1 MGLKKD
7 FSIKNIFEKDKETV
21 FFDLEMDKYHLL
33 QIGAIKVKN
42 DEVIDK
48 ISMSCFNRKK
58 LTTFIKYFLGIN
70 DQSHLK
76 ESDWEIYEEFHRFC
90 LSSDY
95 IVNFGNW
102 DDHFIKL
109 LRYKNSHKISNITN
123 KKLEFIDIDEDV
135 LWKKYRVRISLD
147 GWSNIFTAE
156 NNQTHDALFDSYKL
170 YNVTKKFIENESL
183 DLTEKI
189 FLEST
194 RPRRTINNIKEFPEL
209 KLDQIKQ
216 NDLENI
222 KKITFINYKSST
234 NHLSPDHDNDESNTI
249 DREKTIKINIIDVNL
264 NGEITKNIKEE
275 FVLMGENIYNEEREI
290 KSIIISE
297 NVLDDLEHTLI
308 ISDHFNKDI
317 AQAYFTENKD
327 LFLFHRINLIK
338 LRAYF
343 KWANKEDVSLEDE
356 ESIKRFIDWS
366 LIIVNEF
373 IKKT

>member
-1 MGLKKD
+1 MDLKKD

-42 DEVIDK
+42 NKVIDK
-48 ISMSCFNRKK
+48 ISLSCFNRKK
-58 LTTFIKYFLGIN
+58 LTTFIQYFLSIN

-90 LSSDY
+90 SSSDY

-109 LRYKNSHKISNITN
+109 LRYKNSHKISTATN

-135 LWKKYRVRISLD
+135 LWKKYKVRLSLD
-147 GWSNIFTAE
+147 GWVNVFTSESNK
-156 NNQTHDALFDSYKL
+156 THEALFDSYKL
-170 YNVTKKFIENESL
+170 YNVTKKFIEDENL

-189 FLEST
+189 LLESI

-216 NDLENI
+216 NNLEDI

-249 DREKTIKINIIDVNL
+249 DREKTIKINIIDINL

-275 FVLMGENIYNEEREI
+275 FVLIGENINNEEKEMKNLIIRENI
-290 KSIIISE
+290 
-297 NVLDDLEHTLI
+297 LDDLEHTLI

-317 AQAYFTENKD
+317 AQAYFTEKNN

-338 LRAYF
+338 LKAYF
-343 KWANKEDVSLEDE
+343 KWFNQENVSLEDK
-356 ESIKRFIDWS
+356 ESIKKFIDWS
-366 LIIVNEF
+366 FIIVNQF
-373 IKKT
+373 IKS